1 MGMYVDKG
9 IDMCVNMSK
18 AQEGVHQ
25 PEHPRRRMQPVPCSL
40 HNCTWIR
47 QHLLRKS
54 PLPRPCVGGAASE
67 HAARRPQESSPKAEC
82 GS

>member
-25 PEHPRRRMQPVPCSL
+25 PEHPEEEDAA
-40 HNCTWIR
+40 
-47 QHLLRKS
+47 
-54 PLPRPCVGGAASE
+54 GAMLIT
-67 HAARRPQESSPKAEC
+67 
-82 GS
+82 